1 MKKIAITVKDP
12 AGMHARPASIL
23 SKEAGK
29 FASDITIEYGEK
41 QSNMKSIMGI
51 LSMGIQADS
60 DIVISIEGDD
70 ESDAHVALETV
81 LKDTKIAG

>member
-1 MKKIAITVKDP
+1 
-12 AGMHARPASIL
+12 
-23 SKEAGK
+23 
-29 FASDITIEYGEK
+29 
-41 QSNMKSIMGI
+41 MGI

>member
-41 QSNMKSIMGI
+41 QSNMKIHNGYLIYGYSG
-51 LSMGIQADS
+51 G
-60 DIVISIEGDD
+60 
-70 ESDAHVALETV
+70 
-81 LKDTKIAG
+81 